1 MEELKMNNKSLI
13 SIITPLYNAE
23 KYFSDTFHSVINQT
37 YQNWEWI
44 IVNDCSTDNSLE
56 LAIKL
61 KKEDKIISLEKYSGP
76 SAASNAAL
84 NLAKGDYISFID
96 SDDMWDISFLE
107 EQLNF
112 IKKNNYHFVYSSFN
126 RLCIDSKVVPYV
138 VPLTAS
144 HDSILKGNPICPD
157 TVLYNFQK
165 FNEYR
170 FDVSLDKKND
180 REDLAMWYTM
190 LKKEN
195 CIAYGNSKVLATYR
209 LGNNTRSSKKINLI
223 GGQWRVYRKI
233 ARLNIFKSFYCLCGW
248 AIYGLKKYKD
258 VK

>member
-1 MEELKMNNKSLI
+1 MNNKSLI

-233 ARLNIFKSFYCLCGW
+233 ARLNI
-248 AIYGLKKYKD
+248 LKVFIVFAVGQYMD
-258 VK
+258 

>member
-1 MEELKMNNKSLI
+1 MNNKCLI

-23 KYFSDTFHSVINQT
+23 KYFSDTFNSVINQT

-61 KKEDKIISLEKYSGP
+61 KKEDKRIKIISLEKNSGP
-76 SAASNAAL
+76 SAARNAAL
-84 NLAKGDYISFID
+84 NLARGDYISFID
-96 SDDMWDISFLE
+96 SDDMWDKYFLE

-112 IKKNNYHFVYSSFN
+112 IKKNNYDFVYSSFN
-126 RLCIDSKVVPYV
+126 RLCIDGKVVPYV

-144 HDSILKGNPICPD
+144 YDSILKGNPICPD

-170 FDVSLDKKND
+170 FDVNLDKKND
-180 REDLAMWYTM
+180 REDLAMWYMM

-195 CIAYGNSKVLATYR
+195 CIACGNPKVLATYR
-209 LGNNTRSSKKINLI
+209 LGNDTRSSKKIKLI
-223 GGQWRVYRKI
+223 SGQWRVYRNI
-233 ARLNIFKSFYCLCGW
+233 AKFNIFKSFYCLCCW
-248 AIYGLKKYKD
+248 SIYGFKKYKN

>member
-1 MEELKMNNKSLI
+1 MEELKTNNKSLI

-61 KKEDKIISLEKYSGP
+61 KKEDKRIKIISLEKNSGP
-76 SAASNAAL
+76 SAARNAAL

-96 SDDMWDISFLE
+96 SDDMWGISFLE

-112 IKKNNYHFVYSSFN
+112 IKKNNYHFVYNSFN
-126 RLCIDSKVVPYV
+126 RLRIDSEVVPYV

-144 HDSILKGNPICPD
+144 YDSILKGNPICPD
-157 TVLYNFQK
+157 TVLYDFKK
-165 FNEYR
+165 FNKCR
-170 FDVSLDKKND
+170 FNVDLDKKND
-180 REDLAMWYTM
+180 REGLAMWYTM

-195 CIAYGNSKVLATYR
+195 CIAYGNPKVLATYR
-209 LGNNTRSSKKINLI
+209 LGNNTRSSKKLKLI
-223 GGQWRVYRKI
+223 SGQWRAYREK
-233 ARLNIFKSFYCLCGW
+233 LLDSIF
-248 AIYGLKKYKD
+248 LKVFIVFAVGQYMD
-258 VK
+258 